1 MFYCEDATRI
11 FLEKNSVDLFVT
23 HPPYESSK
31 TVGLYGND
39 EYQIHNANK
48 SLYLDRLLKIVLHM
62 IHALKDNGRILLGVP
77 ARPIMYEI
85 IAMLV
90 QNVEH
95 VELEAPVV
103 WEFGSDEI
111 YNGYSDTQ
119 VYFLNI
125 IKGSPRPSSLNNL
138 IIDIPWTPNVEL
150 YKYSGFVDDS
160 VPMGLCD
167 IIIDSFTDEGDTVA
181 DLMGGTGSILLSAK
195 NKNRNIIYNDVSES
209 QFNIAKQR
217 LS

>member
-1 MFYCEDATRI
+1 MFYCKDATKI

-31 TVGLYGND
+31 TVELYGND

-85 IAMLV
+85 VAMLV

-95 VELEAPVV
+95 IEFEAPVV

-111 YNGYSDTQ
+111 YDGYADTQ

-125 IKGSPRPSSLNNL
+125 IKGSPRPNQLKNL
-138 IIDIPWTPNVEL
+138 IVDIPWVPNVEL
-150 YKYSGFVDDS
+150 YEYAGFVDDS
-160 VPMGLCD
+160 VPIELCD

-217 LS
+217 LL